1 MSAPAAPPCS
11 ASFGHFV
18 FAEASLA
25 QEHLRVFYFS
35 VDSDFASQFLL
46 YVLSNK
52 SLALVPYFT

>member
-18 FAEASLA
+18 FAEVSLA

-35 VDSDFASQFLL
+35 DFASRFLL
-46 YVLSNK
+46 YVLNNK
-52 SLALVPYFT
+52 YLALVPYFT